1 MAKGTVDRKL
11 LASYLNDH
19 LAGATAGRDLARRA
33 RGSNRGN
40 SFGGF
45 LEGLAEEI
53 DGDRRTLEELMD
65 RLDIGTDRMK
75 VYAGWVG
82 EKVGRLKLNGRILGY
97 SPLSRLV
104 ELEGL
109 WIGVNGKL
117 SLWQSLRS
125 VADLDPALEGFD
137 FDALIARAERQL
149 EGLEKQRIDAAE
161 LALTGTDEVGAAP
174 ARTKAPTKARTKSRA
189 R

>member
-1 MAKGTVDRKL
+1 MARRTTSAIDRKL

-33 RGSNRGN
+33 RGSNQGN
-40 SFGGF
+40 RFGDF
-45 LEGLAEEI
+45 LDGLAAEI
-53 DGDRRTLEELMD
+53 EQDRRTLEEVMD
-65 RLDIGTDRMK
+65 RLDIGSDRLK

-125 VADLDPALEGFD
+125 VADLDPVLDEFD
-137 FDALIARAERQL
+137 FDALIAQAERQL
-149 EGLEKQRIDAAE
+149 EGIEDHRVDAAE

-174 ARTKAPTKARTKSRA
+174 ARTKSRA